1 MRRNLVLA
9 ILLAGSAMAA
19 GAAAPG
25 PGIGLVANDRTR
37 LDHAREDPL
46 LLLGTLYNAQA
57 SAVVNRNLRNAEI
70 LAAVKASAA
79 YGKMSPEERRA
90 VEDEYAPVE
99 VPAFTLGSP
108 SRALRDLVRISVT
121 DGDGEPVAVAAR
133 PLASTPGRPGAVEF
147 GAGDVEILFY
157 GIDGGALAAGTY
169 TVRAILD
176 TSGEQGMWRGRVVSP
191 PVSVRVLAGDGSPPA
206 IGRLH
211 ALGTYS
217 RLDRD
222 YRASLAYAR
231 RILARDAASV
241 PGLVLAGDSL
251 DGLGRPEEALRSFLA
266 AFDVYAA
273 RLERAGGR
281 LEPPDYI
288 MARIVELQ
296 EELGL
301 RGR

>member
-9 ILLAGSAMAA
+9 MLLAGWTMAA
-19 GAAAPG
+19 GAAASG
-25 PGIGLVANDRTR
+25 PGIGLVANDHTR
-37 LDHAREDPL
+37 LDHLREDPL
-46 LLLGTLYNAQA
+46 LLLVTLYHARA
-57 SAVVNRNLRNAEI
+57 SEIVNQNLRKGEI
-70 LAAVKASAA
+70 LQAIQTSAA
-79 YGKMSPEERRA
+79 YGKMSPEERRS
-90 VEDEYAPVE
+90 VEEEYAPVE
-99 VPAFTLGSP
+99 VPRFTLGSR
-108 SRALRDLVRISVT
+108 SRAVRDLVRISVT

-133 PLASTPGRPGAVEF
+133 PLASTRSRPGAVEF
-147 GAGDVEILFY
+147 GAGDVEMLFY

-169 TVRAILD
+169 TVRATLD

-191 PVSVRVLAGDGSPPA
+191 PVSVQVLAGDGSPPSA
-206 IGRLH
+206 ERLY

-217 RLDRD
+217 LLDHD
-222 YRASLAYAR
+222 YQASLAFAR

-251 DGLGRPEEALRSFLA
+251 DGLGRREEALRSFLE

-273 RLERAGGR
+273 RLEKAGGG

-301 RGR
+301 RER